1 MSWTEIWVTYLQPIV
16 AFLVGSGA
24 VAFISRFLA
33 NCTLN
38 KLYNKRN
45 LENMSKKVVDNVVAK
60 PIKID
65 IEDKVDK
72 HLEKIDNTFKKEN
85 AELRAV
91 IKAQNNV
98 FKAISNLFKN
108 SYAINDSDREAL
120 DKAIEEA
127 DNIVNADNNTVNDQQ
142 LIVQIEQKNNTSVA
156 EKTTTN
162 SIKR

>member
-33 NCTLN
+33 NGTLN

-72 HLEKIDNTFKKEN
+72 HLEKIDNAFKKEN

-127 DNIVNADNNTVNDQQ
+127 DNIANTDSAANDQQ

>member
-16 AFLVGSGA
+16 AFLVGSGE

-33 NCTLN
+33 NSTLN

-127 DNIVNADNNTVNDQQ
+127 DNIVNADNNTASDQQ